1 MLLTVHCLLIYSNQT
16 GVPAYACGILL
27 YVRLFVYSCFGFFVC
42 LLWVFFFFFVSC
54 LFVSS
59 WRTIFSF
66 IAYVVNLVPI
76 SGSLLL
82 GFSPGS
88 CCRNLPFAFLLVSVP
103 RPALAHN
110 GAVECVFAP
119 AAST

>member
-16 GVPAYACGILL
+16 GVPAYTCGILL

-42 LLWVFFFFFVSC
+42 LLWVFFFFVSW
-54 LFVSS
+54 LYVSS
-59 WRTIFSF
+59 WRTVFSF
-66 IAYVVNLVPI
+66 IAYVVNLILI

>member
-1 MLLTVHCLLIYSNQT
+1 M
-16 GVPAYACGILL
+16 
-27 YVRLFVYSCFGFFVC
+27 FVC
-42 LLWVFFFFFVSC
+42 LFIPVLVF
-54 LFVSS
+54 LFVCYGFFSFLFLGFTFPVGV
-59 WRTIFSF
+59 RFFSF
-66 IAYVVNLVPI
+66 IAYVVNLVLV